1 MPVVVTGGVGFLG
14 SHHQPLLID
23 DLTRRKP
30 DIILAAERLGWRPV
44 VDTVD
49 GLTQT
54 VAFFKS
60 PTRRY
65 ARWRT
70 AASVSTSRRAN
81 PEIAVL

>member
-1 MPVVVTGGVGFLG
+1 MRVVVTGGVGFLG
-14 SHHQPLLID
+14 SHQPLPID
-23 DLTRRKP
+23 DPTRRKP
-30 DIILAAERLGWRPV
+30 DITLAAERLGWRPV

-60 PTRRY
+60 RLEGMRGGTLQR
-65 ARWRT
+65 
-70 AASVSTSRRAN
+70 SVNTSRRAN